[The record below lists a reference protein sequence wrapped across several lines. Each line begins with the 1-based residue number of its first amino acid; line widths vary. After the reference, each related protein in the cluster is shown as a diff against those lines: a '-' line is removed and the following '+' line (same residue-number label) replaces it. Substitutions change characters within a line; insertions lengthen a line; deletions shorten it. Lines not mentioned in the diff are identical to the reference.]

1 MLSISSVMPTMKRIK
16 MPTMVYCRPGSLY
29 ILRRVSDAMRIP
41 EKMAIPP
48 RVGTLTLW
56 ELRSLGLSIN
66 FFCLATL
73 TIVGMVKALT
83 KNETTMVTSMR
94 RGSAINI
101 VSIVVKPSCC
111 INYLS

>member
-1 MLSISSVMPTMKRIK
+1 
-16 MPTMVYCRPGSLY
+16 MVYCRPGSLY

-83 KNETTMVTSMR
+83 KNETTKVMSIR
-94 RGSAINI
+94 SGSASCN

-111 INYLS
+111 IKLPLAEWLSKPVQRYN